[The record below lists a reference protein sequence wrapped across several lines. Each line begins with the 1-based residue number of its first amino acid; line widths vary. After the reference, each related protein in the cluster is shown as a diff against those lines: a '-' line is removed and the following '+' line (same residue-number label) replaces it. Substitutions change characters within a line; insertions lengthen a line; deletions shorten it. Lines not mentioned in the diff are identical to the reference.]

1 MGQVDP
7 VSKRKKNDDLY
18 FSGTDSGKFPYSMIE
33 MMAIIIN
40 CFQSHDWDAAWHLTI
55 FDVSPGSKLIEIG

>member
-40 CFQSHDWDAAWHLTI
+40 CFQSHDWDAA
-55 FDVSPGSKLIEIG
+55 